1 MLPQPD
7 FRLAGVFILETDK
20 VQMKKLLILIL
31 LLVVAHQVSF
41 AQNATDKLNVFRSG
55 VLPSYSVYFA
65 SAHLTPD
72 NQLELIATAD
82 YSLLSANGKKTM
94 MDNLLRSW
102 HETLV
107 IVKFES
113 KRELWGSEADT
124 HKALLLESWDIN
136 AAAPVQA
143 SQANPSPASKT
154 SMHPWFFYL
163 GGSEMIDSNKN
174 INVAFSSSV
183 GFFLLKNRWDLAA
196 TFSGSM
202 MGNFGSE
209 SDMAGQTS
217 IGLQSKVYFAIEKY
231 HISPNVGFEIARA
244 RYSISETV
252 SKSFTPALVTGIS
265 WYVGIGSL
273 DLGFRIGE
281 QSMVMIGYT
290 FVPRIKSK

>member
-1 MLPQPD
+1 
-7 FRLAGVFILETDK
+7 
-20 VQMKKLLILIL
+20 MKKLHILIL
-31 LLVVAHQVSF
+31 LLVAGLQVSF
-41 AQNATDKLNVFRSG
+41 AQNAADKLYAFRSS

-65 SAHLTPD
+65 SADVTPE
-72 NQLELIATAD
+72 NHLELMATAE
-82 YSLLSANGKKTM
+82 YNLLSANSRKTM

-107 IVKFES
+107 LVKSDS
-113 KRELWGSEADT
+113 KRELWGTEAET
-124 HKALLLESWDIN
+124 YKALLLESWDIN
-136 AAAPVQA
+136 ASAPA
-143 SQANPSPASKT
+143 PATQANPTPASGR

-163 GGSEMIDSNKN
+163 GGSEMIDSNSN

-202 MGNFGSE
+202 MGNFSSE

-217 IGLQSKVYFAIEKY
+217 IGLQSKVYFPIEKY

-290 FVPRIKSK
+290 FVPRSKSK